1 MINMEQIDITCI
13 TLDSVQP
20 SLRWHFPCTF
30 PQVFAKDGRRDGKLV
45 SHISGNE
52 IVNDKVLHITTLT
65 LADLPT
71 LIFKGQE
78 TITVEHVN
86 TGLSLIYCCNT
97 FGRPR
102 SSDFGFVDS
111 QEQSADEPSDILTS
125 TPASPTIP
133 LHQHRVL
140 RRKPPKIHNTSD
152 DEEERAGR
160 ALSSEDSDSGGSWL
174 ESESESESDSG
185 TDAYVPTD
193 IGKKRKKKTKKNSQ
207 HDSQH
212 NSLLGQ
218 NDSLRDYALKFK
230 TAMKTIDDNIE
241 KSSKAKKKILLFL
254 VPPQLRK

>member
-111 QEQSADEPSDILTS
+111 QEQADEPSDILTS

-174 ESESESESDSG
+174 LGSESESESDSG
-185 TDAYVPTD
+185 TDPYVPTD

-218 NDSLRDYALKFK
+218 NDSLREYALKFK